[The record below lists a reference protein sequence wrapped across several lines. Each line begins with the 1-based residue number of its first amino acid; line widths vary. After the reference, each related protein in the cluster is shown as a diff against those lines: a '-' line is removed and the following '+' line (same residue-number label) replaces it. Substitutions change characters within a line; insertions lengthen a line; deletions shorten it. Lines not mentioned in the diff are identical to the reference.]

1 MVPLHDLCN
10 QYNVGPGAEEG
21 GEVLGNDAVM
31 AMSFGRSRRASRL
44 SALLSL
50 PALLVPALAACSD
63 FSTDDLLAWRQG
75 MVREVAGAI
84 PGTDQPYPNLA
95 TVPDKAPAASPK
107 AARVELQ
114 KKLEADNKATSYVPN
129 KANAPEIPS
138 PPAALPPGFVE
149 AEQPVQLADAGTPGG
164 AASAAMALGPPA
176 APRRVAIVLF
186 AAGSAAIDP
195 RQIAKLKPILDAVRR
210 DGGTLHVVGHAS
222 QTGDG
227 LDQTKVDNFD
237 LSVERADAVANAL
250 GELGLEA
257 NALQVSAEGDSKPVI
272 AVEGA
277 KGEAANR
284 RVDIFYGE

>member
-21 GEVLGNDAVM
+21 GEVLGNDAGM
-31 AMSFGRSRRASRL
+31 AMSFGRSRRVPRPR
-44 SALLSL
+44 ALLSL
-50 PALLVPALAACSD
+50 AALLALALAACSD

-75 MVREVAGAI
+75 MVKEVAGAI

-95 TVPDKAPAASPK
+95 TVPEKAPAGSSK

-114 KKLEADNKATSYVPN
+114 KKLEADNKATGYVPD

-149 AEQPVQLADAGTPGG
+149 AEQPVQLADAGLPGG
-164 AASAAMALGPPA
+164 TAAALGPPGE
-176 APRRVAIVLF
+176 PRRVAVVLF
-186 AAGSAAIDP
+186 AEGSAAIDSG
-195 RQIAKLKPILDAVRR
+195 QIGKLKPILDAVRR

-237 LSVERADAVANAL
+237 LSVERADAVAKAL
-250 GELGLEA
+250 GELGLES
-257 NALQVSAEGDSKPVI
+257 NALQVSAEGDSKPVV
-272 AVEGA
+272 AVAGA